1 MTEQAESA
9 TDHADLPSGRHGSSR
24 ALYWLLGL
32 ALLYTL
38 YFAKTLLMLIVVAG
52 LFTLLLG
59 PVVAWLKRFHVP
71 RSISA
76 VLLLCA
82 IGGPFTLLAVELS
95 EPAQRWV
102 KQVPELTAKVT
113 EQISTLTQ
121 GEETRRGP
129 LIETR
134 AEEQDSGGFFS
145 WFHGDEEEEADPPP
159 AERAE
164 EDSDEDPVSAKLKE
178 GGLEMLVNMLAAAPL
193 VIAQLVTS
201 IILTLFLLIFGPRL
215 FETFVDSFSLVRE
228 KRQTIRL
235 VGGMQLELSR
245 YIVTVSLINT
255 GLGLTTALVLWLLGM
270 EDPLLWGVMVGLFN
284 FAPYVGPLVS
294 LAVLSLAGIAQ
305 YGLELMALLPAV
317 VYFTINMFEAQLV
330 TPLVLGRNMR
340 LNPLIIMLWLMIWGW
355 MWGAVGVLLAVPLL
369 VCLKLA
375 AGQLNV
381 LGNWVRLI
389 ETRA

>member
-1 MTEQAESA
+1 MS
-9 TDHADLPSGRHGSSR
+9 TDADDADFFPGKPGASK

-38 YFAKTLLMLIVVAG
+38 YFAKTLLMPIVVAG

-59 PVVAWLKRFHVP
+59 PIVAWLKSFHVP
-71 RSISA
+71 RTFSA

-95 EPAQRWV
+95 EPAQRWA

-113 EQISTLTQ
+113 EQLSILTDGLEPEQ
-121 GEETRRGP
+121 GP

-134 AEEQDSGGFFS
+134 PEEQRQGGLFS
-145 WFHGDEEEEADPPP
+145 WFRGEVEQEVSEPSADDENGDD
-159 AERAE
+159 
-164 EDSDEDPVSAKLKE
+164 DPVSAKLKE
-178 GGLEMLVNMLAAAPL
+178 GGLEMLVSMLAAAPL
-193 VIAQLVTS
+193 IIAQLVTC
-201 IILTLFLLIFGPRL
+201 IILTLFLLVFGPRL
-215 FETFVDSFSLVRE
+215 FETFVDNFPQVRD
-228 KRQTIRL
+228 KRRTICL
-235 VGGMQLELSR
+235 VGAMQRELSR
-245 YIVTVSLINT
+245 YIVTVSLINA
-255 GLGLTTALVLWLLGM
+255 GLGLTTALVLWMLGM
-270 EDPLLWGVMVGLFN
+270 DDPLLWGVMVGLLN

-305 YGLELMALLPAV
+305 YGLEWVALLPAV
-317 VYFTINMFEAQLV
+317 VYFSINMFEAQLV

-340 LNPLIIMLWLMIWGW
+340 LNPLIIIVWLMICGW
-355 MWGAVGVLLAVPLL
+355 LWGAVGVLLAVPLL

-375 AGQLNV
+375 AAQLNV
-381 LGNWVRLI
+381 MGNWIRLV